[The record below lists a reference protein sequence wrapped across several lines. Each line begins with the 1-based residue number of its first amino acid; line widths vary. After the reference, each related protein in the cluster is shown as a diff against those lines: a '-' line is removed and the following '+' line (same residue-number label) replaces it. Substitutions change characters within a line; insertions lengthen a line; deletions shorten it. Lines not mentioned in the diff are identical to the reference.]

1 MKIYFEHYK
10 SPRITWSII
19 LIGIEYT
26 KLTQQMI
33 SVYTTWGRHRFE
45 INFIY

>member
-10 SPRITWSII
+10 SPKTNLNII
-19 LIGIEYT
+19 PIGIEYT
-26 KLTQQMI
+26 VLTKRMI
-33 SVYTTWGRHRFE
+33 SIYTAWGRHRLE